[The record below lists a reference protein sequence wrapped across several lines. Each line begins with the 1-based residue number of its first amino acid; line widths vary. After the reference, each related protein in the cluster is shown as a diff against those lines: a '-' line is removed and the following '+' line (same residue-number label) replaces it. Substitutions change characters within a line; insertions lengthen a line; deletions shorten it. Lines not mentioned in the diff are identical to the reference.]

1 MTDDQT
7 TRRSDSQR
15 LTLLK
20 QHQQAL
26 LELAR
31 SRDEAEDLV
40 LSLHVITEIAA
51 KTLDIDRASVWLF
64 DEDRTRI
71 VCKDLYL
78 RQSGR
83 HSNSQELLARDYPSY
98 FRALEL
104 NRALAA
110 DDCYLDERTSELTES
125 YLKPHGVTS
134 LLDAPIRQGGVIVG
148 IACHEHVGPPR
159 TWTIEEQNFAGSI
172 ADRCTLSLE
181 RSERQHAEEEIR
193 RRDALLEGV
202 AKAANRMFADT
213 EREISSRDAKLAALA
228 DLGGRLLMASD
239 AMMMLEPLLGVVGS
253 ALDASRVSL
262 YAQHPHIY
270 TGDLVTSE
278 RGRWAPDASG
288 SMLDVDVTW
297 DERGLERWRDEFE
310 AGRTVGAAIS
320 GLPESERPAF
330 EIRFVRSVLA
340 VPILLADGLWGYLE
354 IWDQNVERE
363 WTAAERS
370 FASAAVEMLG
380 IAMAS

>member
-7 TRRSDSQR
+7 PRRSDSQR

-20 QHQQAL
+20 QHQEAL

-31 SRDEAEDLV
+31 SREQAEDLAV
-40 LSLHVITEIAA
+40 SLHVITESAA
-51 KTLDIDRASVWLF
+51 KTLDLERTSVWLF
-64 DEDRTRI
+64 DVERTKI
-71 VCKDLYL
+71 VCRDLYL
-78 RQSGR
+78 RPSGF
-83 HSNSQELLARDYPSY
+83 HSNGNELLAHDYPSY

-110 DDCYLDERTSELTES
+110 DDCYLDERTSELAEN
-125 YLKPHGVTS
+125 YLKPHGITS
-134 LLDAPIRQGGVIVG
+134 LLDAPIRQGGVTVG
-148 IACHEHVGPPR
+148 IACHEHVGPAR
-159 TWTIEEQNFAGSI
+159 TWTIEDQNFAGSI
-172 ADRCTLSLE
+172 ADMCALSLE
-181 RSERQHAEEEIR
+181 RSERQHAEEEVR

-213 EREISSRDAKLAALA
+213 EREIGSRDAKLAVLA

-239 AMMMLEPLLGVVGS
+239 AMMVLEPLLGVIGS
-253 ALDASRVSL
+253 ALDASRISL

-270 TGDLVTSE
+270 TGELVTSE
-278 RGRWAPDASG
+278 RGRWAPDSSG
-288 SMLDVDVTW
+288 SMLDADVRW
-297 DERGLERWRDEFE
+297 DERGLERWREEFE
-310 AGRTVGAAIS
+310 AGRTVAAIINT
-320 GLPESERPAF
+320 LPDSERPAF

-340 VPILLADGLWGYLE
+340 VPIVRSDGLWGYLE
-354 IWDQNVERE
+354 IWDQNVERD

-380 IAMAS
+380 IALAS